1 MKYYLPLFFT
11 SLIIILTS
19 CVPVVRKIH
28 DEVRN
33 VTTYQWSNSKYASSK
48 INRISRSFSY
58 SLSKEGINNRNLK
71 WEIWSSF
78 PVTQA
83 DYKDTAYI
91 ITNDTI
97 LKVLFIRLEDI
108 KYQEQINNIQTTTAT
123 TTNVKTES
131 VTTIEPVKSSTSTEN
146 RSEKI
151 NNTNTTTSTSTNTDT
166 KVDTEILDKV
176 LSKRIIQAPDNE
188 YFAKALRAPKT
199 TIRVYNTN
207 NDFWDIKLLAEE
219 KTQIA
224 KFLNNVSDVIVR

>member
-83 DYKDTAYI
+83 DYKNTAYI

-123 TTNVKTES
+123 TTNVKTKS
-131 VTTIEPVKSSTSTEN
+131 VTTIEPVKSSTEN

-176 LSKRIIQAPDNE
+176 LSKRIIQATDNE

>member
-1 MKYYLPLFFT
+1 MKPYLLLFYFA
-11 SLIIILTS
+11 LMIIFTS
-19 CVPVVRKIH
+19 CVPLVRKIH
-28 DEVRN
+28 DDVRN
-33 VTTYQWSNSKYASSK
+33 VTTYQWSNSKLTSSK
-48 INRISRSFSY
+48 INRISRSFTY
-58 SLSKEGINNRNLK
+58 SLNKEGIKNKNLK
-71 WEIWSSF
+71 LEVLSSF

-83 DYKDTAYI
+83 EYKDTAYI

-131 VTTIEPVKSSTSTEN
+131 VTTVEPVKSTESTEN

-166 KVDTEILDKV
+166 KVDTEILNKV
-176 LSKRIIQAPDNE
+176 LSKRIIQTNDNE
-188 YFAKALRAPKT
+188 TFIKTLRGPKT
-199 TIRVYNTN
+199 TIRIYNVN

-219 KTQIA
+219 KAQIA
-224 KFLNNVSDVIVR
+224 KFLNNVSDVNVR